1 MSVFNRRMA
10 QPGSA
15 LPWGGRGRGF
25 KSRYADSMFS
35 PHSSILSFSFQ
46 AASNCRERLE
56 YEADG
61 APNVGV
67 NFKTGVS

>member
-1 MSVFNRRMA
+1 MA

-25 KSRYADSMFS
+25 KSRYADSTFF
-35 PHSSILSFSFQ
+35 PHTSILSFSFQ

-61 APNVGV
+61 ADRSEA
-67 NFKTGVS
+67 VSKALINDYQSP